1 MVTSEKLTWIQ
12 QNLRRGDKKTIS
24 EKANAD
30 YSVVIDILKGK
41 LWGEHGELVVAVAEK
56 LIIRRIKKE
65 NREREKY
72 TKQTA

>member
-12 QNLRRGDKKTIS
+12 QNLRRGDKKIIS
-24 EKANAD
+24 QKAKCD

-41 LWGEHGELVVAVAEK
+41 LWGEHGESVMAMAEK
-56 LIIRRIKKE
+56 LITKRIKKE
-65 NREREKY
+65 QREREKY